1 MIKEDILACEMNSGQ
16 EHNQLHLVMY
26 FSLFLFPILLSIMSP
41 KYKLEVSFFLLLLCF
56 CFYSVLVRVILL

>member
-41 KYKLEVSFFLLLLCF
+41 KYKIEVSFF
-56 CFYSVLVRVILL
+56 FYSFCVFVSTLF